1 MLCVTQTVENSRV
14 LYSHNEDPFRR
25 ENWYKC
31 KFLADQ
37 DSSTDLIYRKK
48 KTSKTFFNT
57 LELSPLMC
65 TTTLFSIPLYLSEG
79 MERVQK
85 RALKSSN
92 RFQLKGRFKDLELPN
107 FVRPRRV
114 RVNLY
119 ASKLLSKARNWPSAL
134 LRNVQNVRIWWEK
147 KELVL

>member
-25 ENWYKC
+25 ENLYKC

-37 DSSTDLIYRKK
+37 DFNWSYLQKK

-65 TTTLFSIPLYLSEG
+65 TTTSFSIPLYLSEG

-85 RALKSSN
+85 RALKSPN